1 MNTAVLE
8 DLGLTGAEI
17 KVFLTLLE
25 VGSSSAGPVVG
36 KSGLHNAVVHR
47 ALHSLA
53 DKGLV
58 TYVLEGKTRRYASV
72 APNHLLAFIDEK
84 KEKLKALLPE
94 LDKRRSLATARPQG
108 TVFQGARGV
117 RELMHI
123 LLDTQSKEYYSYGGA
138 RISAKILGSHFW
150 DGFHRRRID
159 KDIKAKLL
167 FHSSIKDWSEYL
179 QKKKLTTVRLIPQK
193 FDELTET
200 IICGDRV
207 GINIYTDKPF
217 GFLIEESAAAAS
229 YKGFFDMLWKQGV

>member
-58 TYVLEGKTRRYASV
+58 TYVLEGKVRRYASV
-72 APNHLLAFIDEK
+72 PPKHLLAFIDEK
-84 KEKLKALLPE
+84 KEKIRKLLPE
-94 LDKRRSLATARPQG
+94 LDRRRQLATAKPQG
-108 TVFQGARGV
+108 TVFQGTRGV
-117 RELMHI
+117 RELMQTI
-123 LLDTQSKEYYSYGGA
+123 LDTDSKEYFSYGGA
-138 RISAKILGSHFW
+138 RISADILGNHFW
-150 DGFHRRRID
+150 DGFHRRRIE
-159 KDIKAKLL
+159 KGIRAKLL
-167 FHSSIKDWSEYL
+167 FHNSISDWAEYL
-179 QKKKLTTVRLIPQK
+179 QKKKLTTVRLIPHK
-193 FDELTET
+193 FDEFTET
-200 IICGDRV
+200 IICGSRV

-217 GFLIEESAAAAS
+217 GFLIEEPAAAAS